1 MSHQG
6 SGQTTNQ
13 RTTEFKH
20 RAELQVHITPPNEQD
35 SVIRSLAVIDVGT
48 SAVRMTI
55 AEITSKQ
62 QVRIL
67 ERLSQAISLGK
78 DTFTKGVIQHQTI
91 EDCVRV
97 LRTYRHVLNENQ
109 ITQAEQV
116 RVVAT
121 SAVRE
126 AQNRLAFLDRVY
138 SATGFQIETID
149 EAEINRATYLG
160 MLPFLSRDRELQ
172 HSTNIIT
179 EVGGGSTDLLVLQQ
193 ENVTYAHSY
202 RLGSLRLHEI
212 LEAYRAPRSRMRQIM
227 ESQIDRT
234 LEAIRSHLPPTGPYE
249 LIAAGGDIRFA
260 ASQLIDEWQPE
271 ELGVISVNELESL
284 TDQIL
289 AKTDDELIHRY
300 RLTFADAEMLG
311 PALLAYVRLA
321 RSLDLNYLRVSHFNL
336 RDALLNEMATQ
347 DSWSPE
353 FVNQIEQSALNI
365 GRRYQFDE
373 QHGRHVSELCRALFR
388 ELQDEHQLAPHYEI
402 LLVLAALLH
411 EIGSFINNRGHH
423 KHSMYLISN
432 SELFGLGK
440 NELKLVA
447 LVARYHRRAIP
458 KPLHEGFAN
467 LDRDQRIAVSKM
479 AALLRV
485 ADSLDAS
492 RSQRVRHITCTKETS
507 QFVISIQDVD
517 DLSLEQLVL
526 KQKGNLFEGIFG
538 RPVHLRPIA
547 RRTER

>member
-1 MSHQG
+1 M
-6 SGQTTNQ
+6 
-13 RTTEFKH
+13 
-20 RAELQVHITPPNEQD
+20 VTPLVNTLDNDCESTVR
-35 SVIRSLAVIDVGT
+35 SVAVIDVGT

-55 AEITSKQ
+55 AEITSTQ

-78 DTFTKGVIQHQTI
+78 DAFTKGSIQHQTV

-97 LRTYRHVLNENQ
+97 LKSYRRILDENQ
-109 ITQAEQV
+109 ITQPEQL

-160 MLPFLSRDRELQ
+160 MLPFLNRDKEFQ
-172 HSTNIIT
+172 HSTNVIT

-202 RLGSLRLHEI
+202 RLGSLRLREI
-212 LEAYRAPRSRMRQIM
+212 LEAYRAPRTRMRQIM

-234 LEAIRSHLPPTGPYE
+234 INAIRSHLPPEGPFE
-249 LIAAGGDIRFA
+249 LIAAGGDVRFA
-260 ASQLIDEWQPE
+260 ASQLVDEWQTE
-271 ELGVISVNELESL
+271 ELGIINVGDLESFTEQVL
-284 TDQIL
+284 ST
-289 AKTDDELIHRY
+289 TDDELMHRY

-311 PALLAYVRLA
+311 PALLAYARLA
-321 RSLDLNYLRVSHFNL
+321 RSLDLSYLRVSDFNL

-347 DSWSPE
+347 GSWTVE
-353 FVNQIEQSALNI
+353 FVNQIEQSALSL
-365 GRRYQFDE
+365 GRKFQFDE
-373 QHGRHVSELCRALFR
+373 QHGRHVSDLCRSLFR
-388 ELQDEHQLAPHYEI
+388 ELQDEHRLAPHYET
-402 LLVLAALLH
+402 LLILAALLH
-411 EIGSFINNRGHH
+411 EIGAFVSNRGHH

-432 SELFGLGK
+432 SELFGLGQ
-440 NELKLVA
+440 NDLQLVA
-447 LVARYHRRAIP
+447 LVARYHRRALP
-458 KPLHEGFAN
+458 KAMHQGYAN
-467 LDRDQRIAVSKM
+467 LERDQRIAVAKM
-479 AALLRV
+479 AAMLRV

-492 RSQRVRHITCTKETS
+492 RSQRVREIQCTREKT

-526 KQKGNLFEGIFG
+526 KQKGKLFEGTFG
-538 RPVHLRPIA
+538 MPVHLRPIG
-547 RRTER
+547 